1 VSVPV
6 VIEAELVGTLTI
18 GFEITAADIMTLK
31 RATNSNLLLVCGSS
45 TVLSTLDSAEARSLL
60 PVRVPEVHRAGTD
73 GDTVG
78 TAFNLTTKDE
88 TYVGTTFLLNHPAR
102 PDSGAIYYL
111 IIKSL
116 SREVRQSMA
125 SILGTFGIISLIFLA
140 LTTVIG
146 LVISRSMTRPIR
158 QLVQGTTAI
167 SQGNYDYVIPVRG
180 KDELSLLAQRFM
192 EMSGSL
198 KEKIT
203 QLGKLNQDLLER
215 NRDLDETLRQ
225 LRSAQEQLVR
235 SERLAATGKLTAQL
249 AHEVNN
255 PIHNIQ
261 SCLQTALS
269 RLPLETKGRELIG
282 VAYDEVN
289 RLSRLT
295 VQMLDFYRSSLVE
308 DEMKPTNIAE
318 VVHEVVAITQAE
330 LRNNR
335 IEVNVQVD
343 DGLPLLR
350 ASPDKLKQVLLNL
363 IANAHDAMP
372 DGGHLDILACRRD
385 RALRITVRDDGSGIA
400 KEHLDRIFDAFFT
413 TKGKVSGVG
422 LGLSVSY
429 GIVNQHRGSIEVE
442 STVGR
447 GSAFT
452 VVLPC
457 EA

>member
-1 VSVPV
+1 
-6 VIEAELVGTLTI
+6 
-18 GFEITAADIMTLK
+18 
-31 RATNSNLLLVCGSS
+31 
-45 TVLSTLDSAEARSLL
+45 
-60 PVRVPEVHRAGTD
+60 
-73 GDTVG
+73 
-78 TAFNLTTKDE
+78 
-88 TYVGTTFLLNHPAR
+88 
-102 PDSGAIYYL
+102 
-111 IIKSL
+111 
-116 SREVRQSMA
+116 
-125 SILGTFGIISLIFLA
+125 
-140 LTTVIG
+140 
-146 LVISRSMTRPIR
+146 
-158 QLVQGTTAI
+158 
-167 SQGNYDYVIPVRG
+167 
-180 KDELSLLAQRFM
+180 
-192 EMSGSL
+192 
-198 KEKIT
+198 
-203 QLGKLNQDLLER
+203 
-215 NRDLDETLRQ
+215 
-225 LRSAQEQLVR
+225 
-235 SERLAATGKLTAQL
+235 
-249 AHEVNN
+249 
-255 PIHNIQ
+255 
-261 SCLQTALS
+261 
-269 RLPLETKGRELIG
+269 
-282 VAYDEVN
+282 
-289 RLSRLT
+289 
-295 VQMLDFYRSSLVE
+295 MLDFYRSSLVE